1 MRPAPVLF
9 SRCLRLEVGVRC
21 WAIDGAVV
29 AGAGGVGLE
38 VCGEKLL
45 QTCAHHDRVV
55 VGPQV
60 VGGGLHV
67 HEGRVLREV
76 LAVRVTGRSQRH
88 RDRFEG
94 VEARGDG
101 ATLLGGHLDVRAH
114 FRSDGELYQRA
125 GSGSVT
131 GQCLASPSA

>member
-9 SRCLRLEVGVRC
+9 SRCLHLEVGVRC

-38 VCGEKLL
+38 V

-55 VGPQV
+55 IGPQV

-125 GSGSVT
+125 GSRS